1 VKIPFKLP
9 PELMAAMAGN
19 GSTAP
24 VAPTTKKKI
33 LFVDGEM
40 YGSLEF
46 PRSFNLGCGQLL
58 RLAGY
63 GELQV
68 LEATIDTLTCTK
80 EISED
85 LHDEYRRNP
94 PDPDPVP
101 EPLIPI
107 TGGGSSCGTG
117 PISGVNCS
125 VPTGKRAEIG
135 HPTLGSSEDG
145 ATPSRFL

>member
-1 VKIPFKLP
+1 MKIPLKFP
-9 PELMAAMAGN
+9 PELMAAMAG
-19 GSTAP
+19 GAPTAA

-46 PRSFNLGCGQLL
+46 PRSFDLGCGQLL

-68 LEATIDTLTCTK
+68 LKATIDTLTCTK
-80 EISED
+80 EISEE

-94 PDPDPVP
+94 PGPDPVP
-101 EPLIPI
+101 EPVISASR
-107 TGGGSSCGTG
+107 GGSSGSAG
-117 PISGVNCS
+117 SISGASCS
-125 VPTGKRAEIG
+125 VPRGKRAETG
-135 HPTLGSSEDG
+135 HPALGLLS
-145 ATPSRFL
+145 P

>member
-1 VKIPFKLP
+1 MKIPLTIP
-9 PELMAAMAGN
+9 PELMAAMAGASPA
-19 GSTAP
+19 GA
-24 VAPTTKKKI
+24 AIPTTKKKI

-40 YGSLEF
+40 YGPLEF

-80 EISED
+80 EINEE

-101 EPLIPI
+101 ESI
-107 TGGGSSCGTG
+107 GSAARGGSSCGTG
-117 PISGVNCS
+117 PISSSSCAI
-125 VPTGKRAEIG
+125 PTGKRTETG
-135 HPTLGSSEDG
+135 HPALGNSEG
-145 ATPSRFL
+145 LATPPRFL